1 MFTWYMIVFTI
12 FIVHGPQMKKVDL
25 ERYFKLFTNEEAEHF
40 FDNALKAQQIKF
52 VKREIP
58 DSKFSEY
65 FFDERDIILVEII
78 NEKLKEK
85 ESEETV
91 KLTSK
96 KYNKPYTIEL
106 LLTLVLIA
114 LIIAIVVL
122 I

>member
-1 MFTWYMIVFTI
+1 
-12 FIVHGPQMKKVDL
+12 MKKVNL

-40 FDNALKAQQIKF
+40 FDTSLKEQQIKF

-65 FFDERDIILVEII
+65 FFNEKDIILVEII

-85 ESEETV
+85 EFEETE

-96 KYNKPYTIEL
+96 KHNRPYRIEL
-106 LLTLVLIA
+106 ILTLVLIA
-114 LIIAIVVL
+114 LIIAFVVL
-122 I
+122 V